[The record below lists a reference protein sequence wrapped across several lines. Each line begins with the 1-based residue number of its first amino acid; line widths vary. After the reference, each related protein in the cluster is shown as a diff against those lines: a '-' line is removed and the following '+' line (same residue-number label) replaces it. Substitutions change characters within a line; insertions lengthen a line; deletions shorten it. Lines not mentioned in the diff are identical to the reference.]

1 MKLPINI
8 KFSDTSSQITQVLLP
23 ERWLRYDYITLALF
37 AAGLVG
43 YCALLASV
51 IFDLAHPMINI
62 IVSTCLVYVAFTVLH
77 ESVHNNLFAGDP
89 KRQWLNDSI
98 GWVASIPF
106 ILIPSSVFKTL
117 HLQHHAFLNH
127 PDKDPDYFARANH
140 PIMALAKCA
149 VMNVRYLIQYLQQ
162 ITREEVSITSIM
174 SSAVYFCL
182 WSFAIGSVYRLGW
195 LPELMLYGVLPAFM
209 ASVVLGFVFD
219 HIVHHPHSSQDPHTG
234 TNHYDFM
241 GAKWLTLGQ
250 NSHVVHHVDPR
261 VQWHQYERH
270 LPNVLSEKHR
280 KQVKQSDASVALSKQ
295 ISHQEMQHGNGNQD
309 PTKPETIIATY
320 QGQDFSVEANETIL
334 QAALKQK
341 IRLPHLCKKGICGQ
355 CKIKAQGEVMMQGN
369 NILTKTEQTHG
380 YVLACQAYAN
390 SDVKLD

>member
-8 KFSDTSSQITQVLLP
+8 KFSDTAQQMTQVVLP
-23 ERWLRYDYITLALF
+23 ERWLRYDYVTLALF
-37 AAGLVG
+37 AAGTVG

-51 IFDLAHPMINI
+51 MFDLAHPAINI
-62 IVSTCLVYVAFTVLH
+62 IVSTCLVYVAFTVVH
-77 ESVHNNLFAGDP
+77 ESVHNNLFAGDN

-98 GWVASIPF
+98 GWVASVPF

-140 PIMALAKCA
+140 PTTAIAKCA

-182 WSFAIGSVYRLGW
+182 WSFAIGTAYRMAW
-195 LPELMLYGVLPAFM
+195 LPDLVLYAVLPAFI
-209 ASVVLGFVFD
+209 ASIVLGYVFD
-219 HIVHHPHSSQDPHTG
+219 HIVHHPHHDQDPHTG
-234 TNHYDFM
+234 TNHYDFI

-261 VQWHQYERH
+261 LQWHQYDRH
-270 LPNVLSEKHR
+270 LPEVLEEKYR
-280 KQVKQSDASVALSKQ
+280 KKSNILGANVALPEQ
-295 ISHQEMQHGNGNQD
+295 IFDQKTSHSNVNRT
-309 PTKPETIIATY
+309 PTKSETITATY
-320 QGQDFSVEANETIL
+320 QGQAFSVGANETIL
-334 QAALKQK
+334 QAAINQK
-341 IRLPHLCKKGICGQ
+341 IRLPHLCQKGICGQ
-355 CKIKAQGEVMMQGN
+355 CKMKVKGEVIMQGN
-369 NILTKTEQTHG
+369 NILTKTEQAHG
-380 YVLACQAYAN
+380 YVLVCQSFAK